1 MREVLPIGLLIVKAS
16 GLLLVGI
23 GLVVLVFA
31 THQVDP
37 WPMAGVGTSIAGMGG
52 GLLLIA
58 LRVRTSSLRY
68 QCPSC
73 KRVFQADA
81 VKCPHCG
88 VWFIP

>member
-16 GLLLVGI
+16 GLLLTGI

-37 WPMAGVGTSIAGMGG
+37 WPMAGAGTSIAGIAG
-52 GLLLIA
+52 GLLIA
-58 LRVRTSSLRY
+58 VRVRTSAPRY
-68 QCPSC
+68 ECLSC
-73 KRVFQADA
+73 KRVFHADA